1 MTGSFE
7 EEKKAHEKSQAEIVK
22 GKELSA
28 EAEENENALLKA
40 LKELRRE
47 NSQWTKDLAKTGFTV
62 SKMIEERVSA
72 IDAAKKEIEVL
83 RVEKAAIIQDTR
95 DDLERCKEELA
106 DSKEEVK
113 PVSGLHE
120 SADDALDAITSNV
133 DKVTAGNVRLGKELV
148 NMKKTLK
155 QVQSSQKPRMLPI
168 STTQ

>member
-1 MTGSFE
+1 M
-7 EEKKAHEKSQAEIVK
+7 
-22 GKELSA
+22 
-28 EAEENENALLKA
+28 
-40 LKELRRE
+40 
-47 NSQWTKDLAKTGFTV
+47 
-62 SKMIEERVSA
+62 
-72 IDAAKKEIEVL
+72 

-106 DSKEEVK
+106 DAKEEVK